1 MTPLINGI
9 NYSWGNISLIL
20 FNRAIFGVSAIDWK
34 KKQDK
39 KDNPGMG
46 FKNVS
51 RGYGLEAVDSAS
63 ITFSYDEWAR
73 IKAQAPQGNPL
84 RIPPFDITVRF
95 GGNGVPP
102 TKVVLK
108 MCEFMEDS
116 FTGKAGDTSLPVTI
130 PLIVGDIQ

>member
-20 FNRAIFGVSAIDWK
+20 FNRAIFGVTAIDYK

-39 KDNPGMG
+39 KNNPGMG

-51 RGYGLEAVDSAS
+51 RGYGLEECEAS
-63 ITFSYDEWAR
+63 ITFSYDEWQR
-73 IKAQAPQGNPL
+73 IRAQPPLGNPL
-84 RIPPFDITVRF
+84 KVAPFDVTIRF

-108 MCEFMEDS
+108 MCEFLEDP
-116 FTGKAGDTSLPVTI
+116 FTGKAGDTSLPVTV
-130 PLIVGDIQ
+130 PLIVGDII

>member
-9 NYSWGNISLIL
+9 NYSWGNISLII
-20 FNRAIFGVSAIDWK
+20 FNRPIFGITAIDWK

-39 KDNPGMG
+39 KNNPGIG
-46 FKNVS
+46 NKNVS
-51 RGYGLEAVDSAS
+51 RGYGLEECDAS
-63 ITFSYDEWAR
+63 ITFSYDEWTR

-84 RIPPFDITVRF
+84 KIPPFDITVRF
-95 GGNGVPP
+95 SGTGVPP

-108 MCEFMEDS
+108 MAEFMEDT
-116 FTGKAGDTSLPVTI
+116 FTGKAGDTSLPVQV